1 MAEQHVIEVNDLKLY
16 YGAHLALKGIS
27 TFFRAKSITALI
39 GPSGCGKSTFLR
51 TINRMNDRI
60 PGVRV
65 EGEILFGGRNIYA
78 PDTDL
83 RMIRK
88 QIGMV
93 FQRPT
98 AFPIS
103 VYDNV
108 AAAARVH
115 GVTSRQQLDQIVED
129 SLRNVGLWDHVK
141 DRLRASGVSLS
152 LGEQQQLS
160 LARVLATEP
169 EVILLDEPASALDP
183 KSTATLEEL
192 MEQLAQR
199 YTIIIVTH
207 NMQQAARASH
217 YTMFMLSGELV
228 EYSET
233 SKLFTMPSDS
243 RTDAYISGRLGG
255 QR

>member
-1 MAEQHVIEVNDLKLY
+1 MEDRVIEVNDLKLY
-16 YGAHLALKGIS
+16 YGTHLALKGVT
-27 TFFRAKSITALI
+27 TFFRPKSITALI

-65 EGEILFGGRNIYA
+65 EGEILFGGQNIYA
-78 PDTDL
+78 PDADL
-83 RMIRK
+83 RLIRK
-88 QIGMV
+88 RIGMV

-115 GVTSRQQLDQIVED
+115 GITNKQRLDEIVENALAD
-129 SLRNVGLWDHVK
+129 VGLWEQVK
-141 DRLRASGVSLS
+141 DRLRVSGVSLS

-192 MEQLAQR
+192 MDELAKR

-207 NMQQAARASH
+207 NMQQAARASQ

-233 SKLFTMPSDS
+233 GKLFTTPSDP
-243 RTDAYISGRLGG
+243 RTDAYVSGRLGG
-255 QR
+255 